1 MTISKFTIF
10 TSLIATVV
18 AALFAFSASA
28 VLGSPA
34 VEATVLSAS
43 SPTLHWGGFNPW
55 QSGSAGRS
63 AGSPSAPASSSAAS
77 GVVLITTEV
86 DFGTAEAAGTG
97 LVIDSDGIVVTNH
110 HVVAGS
116 TSVSVTDPATNR
128 TYSAEVL
135 GYDATADVA
144 VLQLDGA
151 TGLTTITADTNPV
164 AVGQAITAIGNAQG
178 GGQLVSSTGQIT
190 ATGQDITVTEDDGT
204 SADLTNL
211 IGVNASLVPGD
222 SGGALLDSDSE
233 VVGMNVA
240 GSVGAQTVGC
250 AAHRTSSFADLQAQC
265 SGSIGYAIPI
275 STVLDIANTV
285 LAGTATDTVSLGR
298 TAAIGVQV
306 STQTTGAY
314 VVGVIDGG
322 PASQAGITRGSTI
335 TSIDGQA
342 IESLTDLSK
351 ILSAHGPGDQ
361 VSVTWTDSSGTSHT
375 ATLTL
380 TQAPLA

>member
-1 MTISKFTIF
+1 MTISKFTVF

-18 AALFAFSASA
+18 AALFAFSVPAEPD
-28 VLGSPA
+28 SPA
-34 VEATVLSAS
+34 TEVTSLSAW
-43 SPTLHWGGFNPW
+43 SPTLYWPG

-77 GVVLITTEV
+77 GLVLITTEV

-116 TSVSVTDPATNR
+116 TSVSVTDPATDR

-135 GYDATADVA
+135 GYDATTDVA

-178 GGQLVSSTGQIT
+178 GGQLVSSTGQVT

-204 SADLTNL
+204 SVDLTDL

-240 GSVGAQTVGC
+240 GSVGGQASGC
-250 AAHRTSSFADLQAQC
+250 AAHRTPQSQC
-265 SGSIGYAIPI
+265 SGSVGYAIPI
-275 STVLDIANTV
+275 STVLEVADTV
-285 LAGTATDTVSLGR
+285 LAGMVTDTVSLGR

-306 STQTTGAY
+306 STQTTEAY
-314 VVGVIDGG
+314 IVGIVDGG

-335 TSIDGQA
+335 TSIDAQTVA
-342 IESLTDLSK
+342 SLTDLSS
-351 ILSAHGPGDQ
+351 ILSSHGPGDR
-361 VSVTWTDSSGTSHT
+361 VSVTWTDSSGASHT